1 LRLRLKRKVA
11 PFKERQGEV
20 EHLLNRSLPGARV
33 NPFSTGVREKG
44 VVHPRDTGHRSDLGT
59 NDPPERAVLYLIE
72 VDIEWIFT
80 MPLIHVEGVIPW
92 HTEVTSRWQAREHLD
107 LKLILHE
114 WKKEICAVLR
124 NSNDLL
130 V

>member
-1 LRLRLKRKVA
+1 LRLWLKRKVA
-11 PFKERQGEV
+11 PFKKRQGEV

-33 NPFSTGVREKG
+33 NPLRSGIREEG
-44 VVHPRDTGHRSDLGT
+44 IVHPRDTGHRSDLGA
-59 NDPPERAVLYLIE
+59 NDPPERSVRYLIE
-72 VDIEWIFT
+72 VDIEGIFT

-92 HTEVTSRWQAREHLD
+92 HPEVTSRWQTREHLD
-107 LKLILHE
+107 LKLIPHE

-124 NSNDLL
+124 DGHHLL